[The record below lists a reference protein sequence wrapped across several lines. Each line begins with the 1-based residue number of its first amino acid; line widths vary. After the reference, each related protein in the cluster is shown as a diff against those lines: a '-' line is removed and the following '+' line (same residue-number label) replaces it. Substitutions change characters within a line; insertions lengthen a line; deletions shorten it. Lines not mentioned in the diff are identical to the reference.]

1 MQRSRFCF
9 DCLVWSTQGYDS
21 FFTIIFQLTL
31 NSQWKIMADQRQDK
45 EGSKRVNEPDCFQL
59 ISREDLATLSENRT
73 QLSYLKGETVFKQG
87 AFAPHILFIQS
98 GLIRVYLQTGRN
110 KVQNL
115 WISRSGDFLAFS
127 SLFGERTYSYSAVAM
142 KDSELLMID
151 KESLSKL
158 LHTNPEFGYRIT
170 SKNLNSEKHLM
181 DLVASL
187 SYKQMRGK
195 LATALLYLNS
205 ETLRS
210 EEVFSHL
217 SRQDIADF
225 ASISVESVIKFLKE
239 FEKEG
244 ILALDNKNIVVT
256 NSEKLTEISV
266 MG

>member
-1 MQRSRFCF
+1 MTIQSQDRSKPGRQR
-9 DCLVWSTQGYDS
+9 
-21 FFTIIFQLTL
+21 
-31 NSQWKIMADQRQDK
+31 
-45 EGSKRVNEPDCFQL
+45 EPDCFQL
-59 ISREDLATLSENRT
+59 ISREDLASLSENRT

-87 AFAPHILFIQS
+87 AFAPHVLFIQS

-127 SLFGERTYSYSAVAM
+127 ALFGERTYSYSAVAI

-151 KESLSKL
+151 TESLRKL
-158 LHTNPEFGYRIT
+158 LHSNPEFGYRIT
-170 SKNLNSEKHLM
+170 SKNINSEKHLM

-205 ETLRS
+205 ETLRN
-210 EEVFSHL
+210 EEVFSYL

-244 ILALDNKNIVVT
+244 ILVLENKNISIT
-256 NSEKLTEISV
+256 DPAKLAQISEIA
-266 MG
+266 